1 MSGSLA
7 TVWRSIAVLGLALT
21 VTACASTDE
30 NAPYSGGSALA
41 VQPFPANYRADILA
55 FMRTYLNNPQAVH
68 EAVIAEPVQRSVGSQ
83 QRYVACVRY
92 VANGQGDAGS
102 GERAV
107 IFLDG
112 RLERLIEKGRE
123 LCAGATY
130 QPFPEMEKLTR

>member
-83 QRYVACVRY
+83 
-92 VANGQGDAGS
+92 
-102 GERAV
+102 
-107 IFLDG
+107 
-112 RLERLIEKGRE
+112 
-123 LCAGATY
+123 
-130 QPFPEMEKLTR
+130 